1 MKLMITII
9 FIVNVIGLEA
19 QTNKA
24 DAVIGEY
31 YTPDNTS
38 IVEIFKKGNK
48 YYGKMI
54 WLKEPTDKNGSL
66 KKDIKNPNPD
76 LQNRTMKG
84 TVFMNFVY
92 EEDYKW
98 KGKIYNFRD
107 GKNYNA
113 NMKLS
118 DMNTLEVRGYIG
130 FTWLGKTSIWKR
142 KN

>member
-1 MKLMITII
+1 MITII
-9 FIVNVIGLEA
+9 FIVNVIGLKA

-24 DAVIGEY
+24 DAIIGEY

-48 YYGKMI
+48 YYGKII
-54 WLKEPTDKNGSL
+54 WLKEPTDKNGIL
-66 KKDIKNPNPD
+66 KKDTKNPNPD
-76 LQNRTMKG
+76 LQNRTMKE
-84 TVFMNFVY
+84 TVFMNFDY

-98 KGKIYNFRD
+98 KGEIYNFRD
-107 GKNYNA
+107 GKIYNA

-118 DMNTLEVRGYIG
+118 DMNTLKVRGYIG

-142 KN
+142 KK